1 MTLATNLHSI
11 QTRDLNLWYGD
22 FQALK
27 HINLNITDLPHIEA
41 NTGAG
46 ADS

>member
-1 MTLATNLHSI
+1 MAPLRQLSI

-27 HINLNITDLPHIEA
+27 DVTVDIR
-41 NTGAG
+41 AG
-46 ADS
+46 ADHRA